1 MIPRDIPNAKYQRL
15 DSIAKRRRR
24 SGAYEIRK
32 VYVYRRTT
40 GIPIPC
46 QWRKRNHAE
55 ENRRKLRGPVK
66 KRTSVGRR
74 DKQMSR
80 H

>member
-1 MIPRDIPNAKYQRL
+1 MIPRDIPNAKYQSRL

-40 GIPIPC
+40 GIPIPVEKEESC
-46 QWRKRNHAE
+46 RGEQKKAKRPCKEANK
-55 ENRRKLRGPVK
+55 RRKEG
-66 KRTSVGRR
+66 
-74 DKQMSR
+74 
-80 H
+80 